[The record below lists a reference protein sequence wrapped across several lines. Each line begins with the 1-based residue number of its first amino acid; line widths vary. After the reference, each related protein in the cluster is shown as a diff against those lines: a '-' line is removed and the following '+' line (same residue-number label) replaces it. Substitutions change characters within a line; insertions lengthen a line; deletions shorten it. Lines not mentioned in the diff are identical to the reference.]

1 MSKRLYCIR
10 RGIHPQAMAHSTKDS
25 RARALQYTASS
36 FRRLLFSQI
45 TDAPMGE
52 RLSASQRPSSLC

>member
-1 MSKRLYCIR
+1 
-10 RGIHPQAMAHSTKDS
+10 MAQSTKDS

-45 TDAPMGE
+45 TDEPMGK
-52 RLSASQRPSSLC
+52 RLSASQRPSSLW